1 MIMTIPTTNEDG
13 SYNATNWS
21 IGDQITIEKLNK
33 IESALSELYSMLN
46 TQRNENMA
54 MNDALNKQQVNNFE
68 VLSNQIE
75 VLSSEIDDLK
85 K

>member
-33 IESALSELYSMLN
+33 IENALSELYSMLN

-75 VLSSEIDDLK
+75 VLSSEIDNLK